1 MTAHIGKWIQTVLQ
15 SFLLMREW
23 RAAAAAGMAAAIQL
37 RGKSWKQMAV
47 LQQPCSVIMRG
58 KEHSTLK
65 QNVKIHIFANV

>member
-1 MTAHIGKWIQTVLQ
+1 
-15 SFLLMREW
+15 MREW
-23 RAAAAAGMAAAIQL
+23 HAAAAAGMAAAIQL

>member
-23 RAAAAAGMAAAIQL
+23 HAAAAAGMAAAIQL

-47 LQQPCSVIMRG
+47 LQQACSVIMRG